1 MTNSQQ
7 SSLIPPARSRYAT
20 ALRAGTGSRPG
31 MPWTLR
37 ARRNRERNRSGLL
50 PFGAARFLF
59 PGDVGVPSDVGVP
72 GVSWRGL
79 KQRWAIGYPRS
90 AIREALGGERASEL
104 VPSLAR
110 QSLEVLEKVLPVPGD
125 GEN

>member
-1 MTNSQQ
+1 
-7 SSLIPPARSRYAT
+7 
-20 ALRAGTGSRPG
+20 

-59 PGDVGVPSDVGVP
+59 PGDVGVP